1 MKMRKKISPYL
12 RIGARL
18 KKHLKAEI
26 HKFLND
32 YTAFRKKIQDKEK
45 EKVGFYEITRTIET
59 V

>member
-1 MKMRKKISPYL
+1 MRKKISPYL

-45 EKVGFYEITRTIET
+45 EKVGFYEITRTIDT